1 MLRIISTSLFGLVLT
16 GASAHA
22 ATYMAASC
30 AESAV
35 QTAIALATNGDTV
48 TIPACSQT
56 NWTSTLNVSVGITLQ
71 GAGQGT
77 TILGDSVPKGTTANG
92 CQDGGPFIAWSVN
105 APNSL
110 RMTGMTIVGVATD
123 PAVCSRGH
131 IKIIGSTHL
140 MRIDHITINPSQT
153 ASVYIDGDIWGVI
166 DHFTHV
172 GGFVTGVRVEH
183 MNWNGFSNWNDVWGD
198 ASWNAAINYGSGQGV
213 YIEDSS
219 FTGTSGVAS
228 AAATDCYAGGRF
240 VFRHNTVDT
249 LDIGSHGADSD
260 QRHRACRWMEIY
272 NNNFTYSTINAL
284 GFIAWI
290 RGGSGVFYNNT
301 ITAPGYSNKI
311 VQVVNCR
318 DANAG
323 CGGGPNYTPWGTCD
337 GSSPYDQNSSGGYRC
352 VDQPGSGTSN
362 LLGPSPGG
370 TVTPANAWVGNISDP
385 IYVWGNTLN
394 GSSNNAT
401 TGSTNVIVNRDYY
414 VGTARPG
421 YTAYSYPHP
430 LTQGTTTPPPSTA
443 PAPPSNLLTT
453 VR

>member
-1 MLRIISTSLFGLVLT
+1 MLRILTTLLSGFVLI

-22 ATYMAASC
+22 ATYVAASC

-56 NWTSTLNVSVGITLQ
+56 NWTATLNISVGITLQ
-71 GAGQGT
+71 GAGQGS
-77 TILGDSVPKGTTANG
+77 TILGDNVPKGTAANS
-92 CQDGGPFIAWSVN
+92 CQDGSPFITWSVN

-131 IKIIGSTHL
+131 IKINGSTHL
-140 MRIDHITINPSQT
+140 MRIDHITINPAQT

-198 ASWNAAINYGSGQGV
+198 ASWNAAISYGSGQGV

-301 ITAPGYSNKI
+301 ITAPGYTNKI
-311 VQVVNCR
+311 VQAVNCR
-318 DANAG
+318 DASAG

-337 GSSPYDQNSSGGYRC
+337 GTSPYDQNTSGGYRC

-362 LLGPSPGG
+362 LLGPSPSG
-370 TVTPANAWVGNISDP
+370 TVTPANTWVGNISDP

-394 GSSNNAT
+394 GSSNNT
-401 TGSTNVIVNRDYY
+401 TIGSTNVIVNRDYY

-421 YTAYSYPHP
+421 YTAYTYPHP
-430 LTQGTTTPPPSTA
+430 LTQGASTPPVSTA